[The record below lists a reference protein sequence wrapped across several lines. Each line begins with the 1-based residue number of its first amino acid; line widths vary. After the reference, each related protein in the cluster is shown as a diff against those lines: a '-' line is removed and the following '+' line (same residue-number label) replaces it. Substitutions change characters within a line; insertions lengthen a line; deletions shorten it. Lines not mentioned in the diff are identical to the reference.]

1 MGLNRETKLL
11 RRTFLNGA
19 AAAVASPLIF
29 RVATARDV
37 RRINVA
43 DFGAASDGVTDVGSA
58 VRAAVAACPKS
69 GALLVF
75 PTGIYRF
82 TQAIGNAIELENFT
96 DFEIDGCGSLFLLNG
111 ITRALSVNKVKGL
124 HLHDFALDWKSLPFS
139 QGTITNHSSD
149 EKVFDVT
156 IEGEEAIRKDFY
168 LLLLFEPDTRLPR
181 LIRTEADRTSLPKGV
196 SVVGERI
203 LRLTFDRPM
212 TLPVRTPVA
221 MLHTRQSYG
230 IIFGQS
236 EDIDLSHINIH
247 TAPGLAFAGTGIT
260 NLRMTKC
267 AVAPPPGTR
276 RLVSSTADAFHFWGS
291 RGKFRVSQGT
301 FSNVGDDCMNVHG
314 FLLHA
319 RCSSANECIINKANK
334 VNGVDRAVS
343 NPMLPAPSDHIEMLD
358 PRVFTPLGGSTVDSV
373 SIKDNDIRVRLK
385 SSALANTF
393 DVLMSDTD
401 ELPSLEVVDCHFH
414 SSINRGI
421 IAHANALIERNTF
434 SDLGWAGVSCSV
446 DP

>member
-1 MGLNRETKLL
+1 MRNIGIEPGKLNCSVWNI
-11 RRTFLNGA
+11 LNGA
-19 AAAVASPLIF
+19 AAAVAESTDFPGT
-29 RVATARDV
+29 VTAQQPS

-43 DFGAASDGVTDVGSA
+43 DFRRRFRWRYRRRKRCTCSCCGV
-58 VRAAVAACPKS
+58 PKIRRVIGLS
-69 GALLVF
+69 
-75 PTGIYRF
+75 TGIYRF

-168 LLLLFEPDTRLPR
+168 LLLLFRTRYPPAR
-181 LIRTEADRTSLPKGV
+181 LIRTEAEARTSLPKGV

-236 EDIDLSHINIH
+236 EDIDLKSHINIH

-291 RGKFRVSQGT
+291 RGKFRVSQST

-319 RCSSANECIINKANK
+319 RCSS
-334 VNGVDRAVS
+334 G
-343 NPMLPAPSDHIEMLD
+343 M
-358 PRVFTPLGGSTVDSV
+358 
-373 SIKDNDIRVRLK
+373 
-385 SSALANTF
+385 
-393 DVLMSDTD
+393 
-401 ELPSLEVVDCHFH
+401 
-414 SSINRGI
+414 
-421 IAHANALIERNTF
+421 NALLTKRIRSMAWIVPFQIQCFQRRAIISRCSIQEF
-434 SDLGWAGVSCSV
+434 SRRWEAVQSIRFRSRITTSASG
-446 DP
+446 